1 MGPKLVP
8 LWEKITGSATG
19 ALTAGPLGALI
30 HALRGQAGHTAPAD
44 TRVPREKQAAFL
56 VGIIALSAK
65 MAKAD
70 GIVTADE
77 VAAFRDIIK
86 VPPGELKHVAFVFDQ
101 ARKSVNGF
109 DSYAKQLAKLFKDN
123 PRVLEDLLDGL
134 FHIARADGLMHENE
148 MIYLEE
154 VARIFGFSDAEFAP
168 IKARHSFQPEATP
181 YLVLGIKPESSDE
194 EIKAA
199 YRKLVREN
207 HPDTMMARGV
217 PEEFIHLAND
227 KLAAINIAFETI
239 EAARNWKSE
248 IGNRNTGS

>member
-1 MGPKLVP
+1 MSIWGKIGGGAAGMLFGGP
-8 LWEKITGSATG
+8 IG
-19 ALTAGPLGALI
+19 AAVGVL
-30 HALRGQAGHTAPAD
+30 AGHFLID
-44 TRVPREKQAAFL
+44 RETSGDGDPGVAFTIA
-56 VGIIALSAK
+56 IIALSAK

-70 GIVTADE
+70 GIVTPDE

-86 VPPGELKHVAFVFDQ
+86 VPPSELKNVAFVFDQ
-101 ARKSVNGF
+101 ARQSVSGF
-109 DSYAKQLAKLFKDN
+109 DSYAKQLARLFKDN

-154 VARIFGFSDAEFAP
+154 VARIFGFSEAEFAP

-181 YLVLGIKPESSDE
+181 YLVLGVKPESSDE

-199 YRKLVREN
+199 YRRLVREN
-207 HPDTMMARGV
+207 HPDAMMSRGV

-227 KLAAINIAFETI
+227 KLAAINIAYETI
-239 EAARNWKSE
+239 EKAR
-248 IGNRNTGS
+248 GLA

>member
-1 MGPKLVP
+1 MVRTDFAHGQRGLKFVS
-8 LWEKITGSATG
+8 LWGKITGSAG
-19 ALTAGPLGALI
+19 GPLAGGPLGALVN
-30 HALRGQAGHTAPAD
+30 AVRQAGQVPQTD
-44 TRVPREKQAAFL
+44 ERVPRQKQGVFIIG
-56 VGIIALSAK
+56 VIALSAK

-70 GIVTADE
+70 GVVTPAE
-77 VAAFRDIIK
+77 VSAFRDIIK

-109 DSYAKQLAKLFKDN
+109 DSYAKQLAKLFKDS

-154 VARIFGFSDAEFAP
+154 VARIFGFSEAEFAP

-181 YLVLGIKPESSDE
+181 YLVLGIKPESSDDE
-194 EIKAA
+194 VKAA

-207 HPDTMMARGV
+207 HPDAMMSRGV

-227 KLAAINIAFETI
+227 KLAAINIAYETI
-239 EAARNWKSE
+239 EKAR
-248 IGNRNTGS
+248 GLA